1 MAKSVER
8 AFKAGTG
15 LSKTGSTISIL
26 PSGSVSF
33 NSQKITSLADPT
45 SAQDAAT
52 KSYVDTQVGI
62 VSTQSTGS
70 ASRAFVTFLS

>member
-8 AFKAGTG
+8 SIKAGTG

-26 PSGSVSF
+26 PSASVSF

-62 VSTQSTGS
+62 VSTQSTGG

>member
-8 AFKAGTG
+8 AIKAGTG

-33 NSQKITSLADPT
+33 NSQKITNLATPT
-45 SAQDAAT
+45 ATGDAAT
-52 KSYVDTQVGI
+52 KGYVDGYVTTQISGT
-62 VSTQSTGS
+62 ST
-70 ASRAFVTFLS
+70 RAFATFLS

>member
-8 AFKAGTG
+8 AIKAGTG

-52 KSYVDTQVGI
+52 KNYVDGYVTTQISGA
-62 VSTQSTGS
+62 STRTF
-70 ASRAFVTFLS
+70 ATFLS

>member
-8 AFKAGTG
+8 AIKAGTG

-26 PSGSVSF
+26 PAGSVSF
-33 NSQKITSLADPT
+33 NSQKITNLADPT

-52 KSYVDTQVGI
+52 KNYVDGYVTTQISGA
-62 VSTQSTGS
+62 ST
-70 ASRAFVTFLS
+70 RAFSTFLS